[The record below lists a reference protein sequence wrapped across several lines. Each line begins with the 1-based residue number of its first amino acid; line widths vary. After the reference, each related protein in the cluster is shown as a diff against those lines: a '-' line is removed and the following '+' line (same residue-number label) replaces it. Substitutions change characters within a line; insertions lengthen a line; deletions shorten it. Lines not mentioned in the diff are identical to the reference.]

1 MPHFQTNNQTEIQT
15 IDSGKE
21 LREMATAAQIAG
33 FIAAQD
39 VLNTAMGIHR
49 QLSIELGQ
57 MRADGVPNSDP
68 SFSALFK
75 LWERTA
81 RVISGVVTALRT
93 SGINVNVAAVATAGG
108 EQAAVFSKAWDG

>member
-1 MPHFQTNNQTEIQT
+1 MPHFQTTNQTELQA

-39 VLNTAMGIHR
+39 VINTALGIHR
-49 QLSIELGQ
+49 QLSIELEQ
-57 MRADGVPNSDP
+57 MRADGTPTSDP
-68 SFSALFK
+68 RFSALLK
-75 LWERTA
+75 QWERTA

-93 SGINVNVAAVATAGG
+93 SGINVNVAAVANVGN